1 MVGRMPEPLKIGFR
15 FTHTLKRCRIA
26 GLHINADDVPRIVIH
41 RVPQPAVSVLHTS
54 HLNVLEEAGLGWLP
68 GVLFLVMMLAAWLS
82 PKALSASSWLPNLA
96 QIAWSLSW
104 AS

>member
-26 GLHINADDVPRIVIH
+26 GLHINADDVHRIVIH

-54 HLNVLEEAGLGWLP
+54 HLNVLEEAGWGWLP
-68 GVLFLVMMLAAWLS
+68 GVLFLGHDACGVAFSEGSFGKLVVA
-82 PKALSASSWLPNLA
+82 
-96 QIAWSLSW
+96 
-104 AS
+104 